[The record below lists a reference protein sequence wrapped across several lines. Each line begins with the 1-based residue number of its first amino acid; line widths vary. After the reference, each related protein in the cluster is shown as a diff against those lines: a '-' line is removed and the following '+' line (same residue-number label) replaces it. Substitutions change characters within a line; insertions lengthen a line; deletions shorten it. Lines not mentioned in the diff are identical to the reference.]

1 MNLKSGQ
8 IWPVLKDWL
17 NPAQQTLI
25 DTEAPDRFLLP
36 GGRRAK
42 ITYAAGAAPEL
53 AATIQDL
60 YDLNE
65 TPSIAGGAVP
75 LRISILAPNRR
86 PVQVTEDLAS
96 FWRDRYPAVKKEMQ
110 KKYYKHEW
118 R

>member
-1 MNLKSGQ
+1 
-8 IWPVLKDWL
+8 
-17 NPAQQTLI
+17 
-25 DTEAPDRFLLP
+25 
-36 GGRRAK
+36 
-42 ITYAAGAAPEL
+42 
-53 AATIQDL
+53 
-60 YDLNE
+60 
-65 TPSIAGGAVP
+65 

>member
-1 MNLKSGQ
+1 MKS
-8 IWPVLKDWL
+8 WL
-17 NPAQQTLI
+17 NESLQALI
-25 DTEAPDRFLLP
+25 DKEVPDRYKLP
-36 GGRRAK
+36 GGRHAK
-42 ITYAAGAAPEL
+42 IAYKESAAPEL

-65 TPSIAGGAVP
+65 TPKIAGGKIP

-96 FWRDRYPAVKKEMQ
+96 FWKDRYPVVKNELRRR
-110 KKYYKHEW
+110 YHKHEW